1 MMGGGGFGGGAAG
14 GWSNS
19 GTSMGPNARRGMDGW
34 NDDDLGKVY
43 DGRVVSRLILYL
55 RPYRLRAVLAVL
67 GVLGFAV
74 TSTLQPLLI
83 GLAVDRAIEGDVDG
97 IARIGIQLAVL
108 VFVAWGFQYLQL
120 TQTGYI
126 GHRVL
131 YRLRTQMFDHI
142 HSLSLSFID
151 RHEVGRI
158 MSRVT
163 SDVTSMQELL
173 TSGALTIFSDLLV
186 LGVVVFVLLQRDF
199 ELALVTFIALPILV
213 VVMIVWQRRARSA
226 FVEVRQAIS
235 TVNATL
241 NENVSGVR
249 VIQSLSR
256 EDENSR
262 RFDQINRENLRANV
276 NAGRISA
283 AVLPIVEG
291 VVALSTAL
299 VLVVGGVRVAESAVT
314 VGIVVSFVLYIQ
326 RFFDPVRDL
335 VLQYTQI
342 QRAMAGGLRI
352 VEVLDTKPDVVD
364 RSDARTI
371 EVQGRVDFDHVTFA
385 YLEGRPVLHDIS
397 LHVEPGETIAFV
409 GQTGAGKS
417 TMINLIGR
425 YYDVTEGAIRIDGV
439 DVRDIRISNLHEQM
453 GVVLQEPF
461 LFSGTVR
468 ENIRYGRL
476 DATDAEIEEAA
487 QHVGANDFI
496 RRLEGGYDTVLAER
510 AHNLSVGQ
518 RQLIS
523 FARAVLS
530 RPRILVLDEAT
541 ANVDT
546 QTEVIIQR
554 ALRELLR
561 GRTSFVIAH
570 RLSTIRDASRIVVL
584 EHGQIAE
591 IGTHQQLL
599 DHDGIY
605 ARLYKMAY
613 ATTGEDGV
621 LSDSLTAD
629 GPAAP
634 TITGQWNVT
643 LITPRGT
650 RQATLTIESSNG
662 ALHGTWDSAMGG
674 ATPLIDGKQDGNRLR
689 WSVRS
694 AGPMGEMTMRF
705 EAVVQGDAFAGE
717 VALGTMGNGTFTG
730 RLA

>member
-1 MMGGGGFGGGAAG
+1 MMGGGFGGGAAG

-43 DGRVVSRLILYL
+43 DGRVVSRLIPYL

-74 TSTLQPLLI
+74 TSTLQPFLI
-83 GLAVDRAIEGDVDG
+83 GLAVNRAIAGDVDG
-97 IARIGIQLAVL
+97 IAWIGIWLAVL

-173 TSGALTIFSDLLV
+173 TSGALTIFSDILV
-186 LGVVVFVLLQRDF
+186 LGVVVFVLLQLDF
-199 ELALVTFIALPILV
+199 ELALVTFIAVPILV

-241 NENVSGVR
+241 NENVSGIR

-291 VVALSTAL
+291 VVALSTAI
-299 VLVVGGVRVAESAVT
+299 VLVVGGVRVAEDAVT

-326 RFFDPVRDL
+326 RFFEPVRDL

-364 RSDARTI
+364 RPDARTI

-439 DVRDIRISNLHEQM
+439 DVRDIRIANLHEQM

-487 QHVGANDFI
+487 RLVGANEFI

-584 EHGQIAE
+584 ERGQIAE

-599 DHDGIY
+599 DHEGIY

-643 LITPRGT
+643 LTTPRGT
-650 RQATLTIESSNG
+650 REATLAIESSNG
-662 ALHGTWDSAMGG
+662 ALHGTWDSPMGG
-674 ATPLIDGKQDGNRLR
+674 ATPLIDGKQDGDRLR

-730 RLA
+730 RRA

>member
-1 MMGGGGFGGGAAG
+1 
-14 GWSNS
+14 
-19 GTSMGPNARRGMDGW
+19 AR
-34 NDDDLGKVY
+34 L
-43 DGRVVSRLILYL
+43 LPYL
-55 RPYRLRAVLAVL
+55 RPYRFRAFLAVL

-83 GLAVDRAIEGDVDG
+83 GLAVDRGIKGDVAG
-97 IARIGIQLAVL
+97 VARIGMQLAAL

-173 TSGALTIFSDLLV
+173 TSGALTIFSDILI
-186 LGVVVFVLLQRDF
+186 LGVVVFVLLQRDLQ
-199 ELALVTFIALPILV
+199 LASVTFVAVPILV
-213 VVMIVWQRRARSA
+213 MVMVVWQKRARSA

-256 EDENSR
+256 EDENAR
-262 RFDQINRENLRANV
+262 RFDQINRQNLKANI
-276 NAGRISA
+276 NASRLSA
-283 AVLPIVEG
+283 AVLPMVEG
-291 VVALSTAL
+291 VVAMSTAL
-299 VLVVGGVRVAESAVT
+299 VLVVGGIRVAEGAVT
-314 VGIVVSFVLYIQ
+314 AGIVVSFVLYIQ

-352 VEVLDTKPDVVD
+352 VEVLDTKPDVID
-364 RSDARTI
+364 RPNAQTI
-371 EVQGRVDFDHVTFA
+371 DLQGRVDFDHVTFQ
-385 YLEGRPVLHDIS
+385 YVEGRPVLRDIN

-425 YYDVTEGAIRIDGV
+425 YYDVTDGAIRIDGL
-439 DVRDIRISNLHEQM
+439 DVRDIKLSNLHQQM

-468 ENIRYGRL
+468 DNIRYGRL
-476 DATDAEIEEAA
+476 DATDEEVEEAA
-487 QHVGANDFI
+487 RLVGAADFI
-496 RRLEGGYDTVLAER
+496 RRLENGYDTVLAER

-523 FARAVLS
+523 FARAILS

-554 ALRELLR
+554 ALQELLR

-584 EHGQIAE
+584 ERGQIAE
-591 IGTHQQLL
+591 MGTHQQLL
-599 DHDGIY
+599 DRDGIY

-621 LSDSLTAD
+621 LSDNLTAD
-629 GPAAP
+629 GPAPVALA
-634 TITGQWNVT
+634 GQWNVT
-643 LITPRGT
+643 MTTARGT
-650 RQATLTIESSNG
+650 REATLAIDSSNG
-662 ALHGTWDSAMGG
+662 AVHGTWNSPMGG
-674 ATPLIDGKQDGNRLR
+674 ASPLIDGKLDGDRLR
-689 WSVRS
+689 WSVQTS
-694 AGPMGEMTMRF
+694 GPMGEMTMRF
-705 EAVVQGDAFAGE
+705 EAVVQGDALAGE
-717 VALGTMGNGTFTG
+717 VALGSMGNGTFTG
-730 RLA
+730 RRA